1 MSENTS
7 RCCPLASTCISIYR
21 NSHMHALACSNPV
34 AMEKLGLPERQVKN
48 EKDGAQKKDEAK
60 TIFLSRLNV

>member
-1 MSENTS
+1 
-7 RCCPLASTCISIYR
+7 
-21 NSHMHALACSNPV
+21 MHALACSNPV